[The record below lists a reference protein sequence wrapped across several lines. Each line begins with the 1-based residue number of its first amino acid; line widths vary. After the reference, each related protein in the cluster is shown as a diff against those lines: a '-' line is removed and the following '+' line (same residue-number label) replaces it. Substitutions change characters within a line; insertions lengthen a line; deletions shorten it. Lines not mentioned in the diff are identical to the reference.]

1 MNTTLTPA
9 DLDPRRQAMLLYFQG
24 YRVARIAEMLGEKVA
39 TVHSWKKRDK
49 WGDYGPLDQMQLTTA
64 ARYCQ
69 LIMKEHKEGKDF
81 KEIDLLARQSERHA
95 RIGKFN
101 NGGNEADL
109 NPNVANRNK
118 GPRRQPEKNVY
129 ENAEITANW
138 HHLRF
143 LFRGMIMLIGY
154 VRVSTNDQNTDL
166 QRNALNCA
174 GCERIF
180 EDKISGTKSDRPGLK
195 KLLRTLSAGDTLV
208 VWKLDRLGRSMRHL
222 VTLIEELRQRGVNF
236 RSLTDSIDTST
247 PMGRFFFHVMGALAE
262 MEREL
267 IVERTRAGL
276 AAARAK
282 GRVGGRRPKLTTEQW
297 AQIGRLLEAG
307 ESRQRIALIF
317 DVGVSTIYRKFPA
330 NKSNES
336 P

>member
-1 MNTTLTPA
+1 
-9 DLDPRRQAMLLYFQG
+9 
-24 YRVARIAEMLGEKVA
+24 
-39 TVHSWKKRDK
+39 
-49 WGDYGPLDQMQLTTA
+49 
-64 ARYCQ
+64 
-69 LIMKEHKEGKDF
+69 
-81 KEIDLLARQSERHA
+81 
-95 RIGKFN
+95 
-101 NGGNEADL
+101 
-109 NPNVANRNK
+109 
-118 GPRRQPEKNVY
+118 
-129 ENAEITANW
+129 
-138 HHLRF
+138 
-143 LFRGMIMLIGY
+143 MLIGY

-180 EDKISGTKSDRPGLK
+180 EDKISGTKSDRP
-195 KLLRTLSAGDTLV
+195 
-208 VWKLDRLGRSMRHL
+208 GRSMRHL

-282 GRVGGRRPKLTTEQW
+282 GRVGGRRPKLTSEQW
-297 AQIGRLLEAG
+297 AQIGRLLEDG

-330 NKSNES
+330 NKNNKS